1 MRGNLVG
8 AVAAACAVW
17 AALAVGCFGTGA
29 ETCDNGTDDNG
40 DGLVDCA
47 DPLCAAAP
55 ACPGDA
61 GNPCTAQAGCVRES
75 WFKDRPLD
83 QCLAG
88 QCTSPG
94 EGLAVKLEVDTSAH
108 SGMPYKVNSMST
120 RFISRKGLDGS
131 AVGCALLGS
140 LATETLATDG
150 GATQLDATGK
160 LNYLAYEVTRV
171 DNGTP
176 GLTLTN
182 PFIYTAAGA
191 DFVIWHE
198 LWTVP
203 PDSNSGQPQGLRKGW
218 GCFEAG
224 DAVAPLL
231 PEQDCSPD
239 AGTGTSCRTIR
250 IKMPR
255 PN

>member
-1 MRGNLVG
+1 MRGKVVV
-8 AVAAACAVW
+8 AAAAACATW
-17 AALAVGCFGTGA
+17 AVLAVGCLGRGP
-29 ETCDNGTDDNG
+29 ETCDNGADDNG

-47 DPLCAAAP
+47 DPLCGASA

-61 GNPCTAQAGCVRES
+61 GRPCTAQSECVRES
-75 WFKDRPLD
+75 WFKDKPLD
-83 QCLAG
+83 QCRAG
-88 QCTSPG
+88 QCGAPG
-94 EGLAVKLEVDTSAH
+94 PGLAVKLEVDTTAH
-108 SGMPYKVNSMST
+108 TGMQYKVNSMAT
-120 RFISRKGLDGS
+120 RFVSRTALDGS
-131 AVGCALLGS
+131 AVDCTLLQS
-140 LATETLATDG
+140 LAPGSVATEG

-182 PFIYTAAGA
+182 PFIYTAAGS

-198 LWTVP
+198 LWSLP
-203 PDSNSGQPQGLRKGW
+203 PDSNNGQPQGLRKGW
-218 GCFEAG
+218 GCFDSG

-239 AGTGTSCRTIR
+239 AGAGTSCRTVR

>member
-8 AVAAACAVW
+8 AAVAACAAWTVVS
-17 AALAVGCFGTGA
+17 VGCFGPGPEA
-29 ETCDNGTDDNG
+29 CDNGTDDNG

-47 DPLCAAAP
+47 DPQCSAVP

-61 GNPCTAQAGCVRES
+61 GRPCVAQSSCVRES

-83 QCLAG
+83 QCLSG

-94 EGLAVKLEVDTSAH
+94 QGLAVKLEVDTTAH
-108 SGMPYKVNSMST
+108 TGMQYKVNSMAT

-131 AVGCALLGS
+131 AVDCTLLQS
-140 LATETLATDG
+140 LAVGSFAADG
-150 GATQLDATGK
+150 GSTQLDGSGK

-182 PFIYTAAGA
+182 PFVYTAVGS
-191 DFVIWHE
+191 DFLIWHE
-198 LWTVP
+198 LWTVA
-203 PDSNSGQPQGLRKGW
+203 PDSNTGQPQGLRKGW
-218 GCFEAG
+218 GCFDSG

-239 AGTGTSCRTIR
+239 AAAGSACRIIR

>member
-1 MRGNLVG
+1 MRGNFVT
-8 AVAAACAVW
+8 AAAV
-17 AALAVGCFGTGA
+17 ALAVWTGMTAGCFGAGP

-47 DPLCAAAP
+47 DPLCAASP
-55 ACPGDA
+55 VCPGDA
-61 GNPCTAQAGCVRES
+61 GRPCTVQSQCLRES

-88 QCTSPG
+88 QCTAPG
-94 EGLAVKLEVDTSAH
+94 QELAVKLEVDTSAH
-108 SGMPYKVNSMST
+108 TGMGYTINAMST
-120 RFISRKGLDGS
+120 RFVSRKALDGT
-131 AVGCALLGS
+131 AVDCARLQA
-140 LATETLATDG
+140 LAPGNFAADG
-150 GATQLDATGK
+150 GATQLDDSGA
-160 LNYLAYEVTRV
+160 LNYLSYEVTRV

-176 GLTLTN
+176 GLTITN
-182 PFIYTAAGA
+182 PFVHTAAGG
-191 DFVIWHE
+191 DFVIWNE
-198 LWTVP
+198 LWTMA
-203 PDSNSGQPQGLRKGW
+203 PDSNTSQPQGLRKGW
-218 GCFEAG
+218 GCFETG

-239 AGTGTSCRTIR
+239 AGVGTSCRTVR